1 MATISVTLGPV
12 TRAKTI
18 SQPNADRVVAYA
30 VARFSTVQP
39 GLTNTQA
46 INLLADSIIDGLRA
60 EVVNW
65 ERQVAI
71 AAVSVPDLGVT

>member
-30 VARFSTVQP
+30 IARFSVVQP
-39 GLTNTQA
+39 GLNANQA
-46 INLLADSIIDGLRA
+46 INLLADAMIDNLRA
-60 EVVNW
+60 EVMQY
-65 ERQVAI
+65 ERQQAV
-71 AAVSVPDLGVT
+71 AAVSVPVLEVS

>member
-30 VARFSTVQP
+30 IARFSVVQP
-39 GLTNTQA
+39 GLNATQA
-46 INLLADSIIDGLRA
+46 INLLADAMIDNLRA
-60 EVVNW
+60 EVMQY
-65 ERQVAI
+65 ERQQAV
-71 AAVSVPDLGVT
+71 AAVSVPVLEVS